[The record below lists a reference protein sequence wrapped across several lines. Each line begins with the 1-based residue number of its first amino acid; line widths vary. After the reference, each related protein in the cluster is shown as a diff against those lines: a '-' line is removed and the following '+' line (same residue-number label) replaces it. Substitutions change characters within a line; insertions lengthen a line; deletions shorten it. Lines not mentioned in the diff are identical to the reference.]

1 MKQKLFLVAFGAIT
15 IGLILGIYIGST
27 HSIKVIHS
35 EDNVKTFSKGCYTGE
50 YRGKTM
56 DGVLY
61 EIYYEW
67 YIDHTINEDI
77 YFKIDLI
84 IKKTLAKSFNHYTCE
99 QLLKD
104 SDKIIIDITDRLND
118 VMFAV
123 EPYGLYLNRIYINK
137 LVHENTMD

>member
-1 MKQKLFLVAFGAIT
+1 MKQKLLLVAFGAI
-15 IGLILGIYIGST
+15 IMGLMLGIYIGSV
-27 HSIKVIHS
+27 HSVIKVIRS

-50 YRGKTM
+50 HYGKTM

-67 YIDHTINEDI
+67 YVDHTINEDI

-84 IKKTLAKSFNHYTCE
+84 IKKTLAKSFNNYTSE
-99 QLLKD
+99 QLLKE

-123 EPYGLYLNRIYINK
+123 EPYGLYLNKIYINK
-137 LVHENTMD
+137 IKYMEN

>member
-15 IGLILGIYIGST
+15 IGLMLGIYIGST
-27 HSIKVIHS
+27 YSTKVNS
-35 EDNVKTFSKGCYTGE
+35 KNVKTFSKGCYAGE
-50 YRGKTM
+50 HYGKTT

-67 YIDHTINEDI
+67 YVDHAIDEDI

-84 IKKTLAKSFNHYTCE
+84 IKKTLSKSFNNYTGE

-104 SDKIIIDITDRLND
+104 SDKIIIDITDCLND

>member
-15 IGLILGIYIGST
+15 IGLMLGIYIGST

-35 EDNVKTFSKGCYTGE
+35 EDNVKTFLKGCYAGE
-50 YRGKTM
+50 HYGKTT

-61 EIYYEW
+61 EIHYEW
-67 YIDHTINEDI
+67 YVDHTINEDI
-77 YFKIDLI
+77 YLKIDLI
-84 IKKTLAKSFNHYTCE
+84 IKKTLSKSFNNYTGE

-118 VMFAV
+118 VLFAI

-137 LVHENTMD
+137 IKT

>member
-15 IGLILGIYIGST
+15 IGLMLGIYIGSV
-27 HSIKVIHS
+27 HSVKINSK
-35 EDNVKTFSKGCYTGE
+35 DVKTFSKGCYVGE
-50 YRGKTM
+50 HYGKTT

-61 EIYYEW
+61 EIHYEW

-77 YFKIDLI
+77 YLKIDLI
-84 IKKTLAKSFNHYTCE
+84 IKKTLSKSFNNYTGE

-118 VMFAV
+118 VMFAI